1 MSKLFLIS
9 EEEKNRILNLHE
21 LATKKQYLQ
30 EQSVSGAP
38 NFGSLFLPS
47 GVKAVQKALIFNGY
61 KVKDD
66 GVFGPETKR
75 AVINF
80 QKSKSLTPDGIV
92 GPITANALGV
102 QPLTST
108 TNKKLPTTATNK
120 PKVNTNSKVTPP
132 KVNTNSKVTPPKEDS
147 WFDKTKNFCLSPVKR
162 MEKLKDFIDS
172 KTVSLNPL
180 PPHMR
185 AFLGFIVGRTN
196 PINASFFK
204 PEELKL
210 ISNKVNSYFP
220 SNSKCKRD
228 KKCYVSF
235 YEDTDWSKVKK
246 GEEKVLFVGGPKSI
260 GLTIG
265 NGQVIDNG
273 NSYTVKD
280 IYDFNNYENNPEAY
294 SIENVGGT
302 IKDALIKLACGNS
315 IQGLEELASIK
326 QASGYKGIPVEIEI
340 PKTKTV

>member
-1 MSKLFLIS
+1 M
-9 EEEKNRILNLHE
+9 
-21 LATKKQYLQ
+21 KKVIRLTESDLEQIVKRVLK
-30 EQSVSGAP
+30 EQSVAGAP
-38 NFGSLFLPS
+38 NFGMTDFNTRFLPS
-47 GVKAVQKALIFNGY
+47 GVKAVQTALIFNGFRI
-61 KVKDD
+61 KDD
-66 GVFGPETKR
+66 GVFGPATKE
-75 AVINF
+75 AVRQF
-80 QKSKSLTPDGIV
+80 QKKKGIKQTGNV
-92 GPITANALGV
+92 GPITAKALGV
-102 QPLTST
+102 QPLISA
-108 TNKKLPTTATNK
+108 TNQKSATTATTTNK
-120 PKVNTNSKVTPP
+120 PKVNTNL

-147 WFDKTKNFCLSPVKR
+147 WFDKAKNFCLSPVKR
-162 MEKLKDFIDS
+162 MEELKDFIDS

-185 AFLGFIVGRTN
+185 AFLGFIAGRTN

-204 PEELKL
+204 PEELQ
-210 ISNKVNSYFP
+210 IIASKVNSYFP
-220 SNSKCKRD
+220 SNSNCKRN
-228 KKCYVSF
+228 KKCNVSF

-246 GEEKVLFVGGPKSI
+246 GEEKVAFAGGPKSI

-280 IYDFNNYENNPEAY
+280 IYDFNNYKNNPKAY

-315 IQGLEELASIK
+315 VQGLEELASIK

>member
-1 MSKLFLIS
+1 MKNLFIIN
-9 EEEKNRILNLHE
+9 EDEKNRILNLHE
-21 LATKKQYLQ
+21 SATKRQYLQ

-38 NFGSLFLPS
+38 NFGTITPGIGSLFLPS

-66 GVFGPETKR
+66 GVFGTETKR

-80 QKSKSLTPDGIV
+80 QKSKGLTPDGIV
-92 GPITANALGV
+92 GPTTANALGV

-108 TNKKLPTTATNK
+108 TNKKSPTTATNK

-132 KVNTNSKVTPPKEDS
+132 KEDS
-147 WFDKTKNFCLSPVKR
+147 WFDKAKNFCLSPVKR
-162 MEKLKDFIDS
+162 MEELKDFIDS

-185 AFLGFIVGRTN
+185 AFLGFIAGRTN
-196 PINASFFK
+196 PIDASFFK

-220 SNSKCKRD
+220 SDSKCKRD

-246 GEEKVLFVGGPKSI
+246 GEEKVLFAGGPKSI

-280 IYDFNNYENNPEAY
+280 IYDFNNYKNNPKAY

>member
-1 MSKLFLIS
+1 M
-9 EEEKNRILNLHE
+9 
-21 LATKKQYLQ
+21 
-30 EQSVSGAP
+30 SVSKP
-38 NFGSLFLPS
+38 TE
-47 GVKAVQKALIFNGY
+47 
-61 KVKDD
+61 
-66 GVFGPETKR
+66 PE
-75 AVINF
+75 
-80 QKSKSLTPDGIV
+80 
-92 GPITANALGV
+92 
-102 QPLTST
+102 
-108 TNKKLPTTATNK
+108 
-120 PKVNTNSKVTPP
+120 
-132 KVNTNSKVTPPKEDS
+132 KEDS
-147 WFDKTKNFCLSPVKR
+147 WFDKAKNFCLSPVKR
-162 MEKLKDFIDS
+162 MEELKDFIDS

-185 AFLGFIVGRTN
+185 AFLGFIAGRTN

-204 PEELKL
+204 PEELQ
-210 ISNKVNSYFP
+210 IIASKVNSYFP
-220 SNSKCKRD
+220 SNSNCKRN
-228 KKCYVSF
+228 KKCNVSF

-246 GEEKVLFVGGPKSI
+246 GEEKVAFAGGPKSI

-280 IYDFNNYENNPEAY
+280 IYDFNNYKNNPKAY

-340 PKTKTV
+340 PKFA